1 MCMLYLMR
9 LTQEYR
15 KLKEAT
21 TKSPPIK
28 IVENTAD
35 ISSKIHIEVNY
46 CEGKSTSLADRSNI
60 PRERRH
66 NNYYPESFILDKH
79 EGEIKSDLI

>member
-1 MCMLYLMR
+1 MLYLMR

-35 ISSKIHIEVNY
+35 ISSKIHIKVNY
-46 CEGKSTSLADRSNI
+46 SEGKSTSLANRSNI
-60 PRERRH
+60 QREW
-66 NNYYPESFILDKH
+66 
-79 EGEIKSDLI
+79 

>member
-1 MCMLYLMR
+1 MQFLAEPSEFLIKELYVLKNKCMLYLMR

-35 ISSKIHIEVNY
+35 ISSKIHIKVNY
-46 CEGKSTSLADRSNI
+46 SEGKSTSLADRSNI
-60 PRERRH
+60 PR
-66 NNYYPESFILDKH
+66 
-79 EGEIKSDLI
+79 

>member
-1 MCMLYLMR
+1 MR

-35 ISSKIHIEVNY
+35 ICSKIHIKVNY
-46 CEGKSTSLADRSNI
+46 SEGKSTSLAGRSYI
-60 PRERRH
+60 PREWRH
-66 NNYYPESFILDKH
+66 NNNYCRTGKTTVMTIYQIISIFL
-79 EGEIKSDLI
+79 